1 MKRIKQSAKNLHTEE
16 GATLVELLAA
26 IAILSIVVMS
36 FLAFF
41 VQAGNTNN
49 RTDKVNEATLLAQA
63 EMENVM
69 KFNQISNQTLDN
81 YKDLGNKTTSDN
93 YKIDTNIVEQLVN
106 EDGPLMY
113 KIIVT
118 IQTKGGADLAQME
131 MWVPFKDTDQE

>member
-1 MKRIKQSAKNLHTEE
+1 MKRLKKSTQKFHTEE

-63 EMENVM
+63 EMEYIVSL
-69 KFNQISNQTLDN
+69 NQSDNTSLDN
-81 YKDLGNKTTSDN
+81 YQEPSKEKNGFIIKTSVNKENINKQNEPVIEMYRVITTVDEEGGN
-93 YKIDTNIVEQLVN
+93 
-106 EDGPLMY
+106 GH
-113 KIIVT
+113 
-118 IQTKGGADLAQME
+118 AQME
-131 MWVPFKDTDQE
+131 TWLPIEEK